1 MLTGWQYATAAECII
16 NILAAQNEEDAIAL
30 FSEAAAARFDRANL
44 AKVVADLSKLH
55 DWLSHNEITPA

>member
-1 MLTGWQYATAAECII
+1 MHI

-55 DWLSHNEITPA
+55 DWLSHNEITPANSP